1 MIQTDLARVMARRGI
16 GVRELARRT
25 GYGTGAILYLRRGTG
40 RDRKKPLRMIDSDLL
55 DAICAVLDCKVEDIL
70 KRDPAPGALN

>member
-25 GYGTGAILYLRRGTG
+25 GYGTGAIMLLRKGTG
-40 RDRKKPLRMIDSDLL
+40 RHGAPVRRVDVDLL
-55 DAICAVLDCKVEDIL
+55 DAVCSVLECKVEDIL
-70 KRDPAPGALN
+70 KRETAPSAAN